1 MNALDGLQFIS
12 FIVLLFLLTKPM
24 GLYLGAVLEPMDCGK
39 GEGKGRTWLDG
50 FLGPIEKAIYRL
62 LRIDTGAS
70 HTWTT
75 YALHIFT
82 FSAMGLALTLAIL
95 MAQAHLPLN
104 PQGLPGLS
112 FHLAFNTAVSFLTN
126 TNWQSYVP
134 ESTMSYL
141 SQMVGLTWHNFT
153 SAAVGIS
160 VAAVVVRGI
169 AHVTTAKSRDSVSNK
184 NSGLG
189 NFWVDLVR
197 IHLYLLVPMALVFA
211 VFLLTQGMI
220 QNFMPY
226 TQAIG
231 LEGGAQTIAQ
241 GPMASQMA
249 IKMLGTNGG
258 GFMNANAAHPFEN
271 PNALS
276 NFLQMLAIFIIPAG
290 LTYHLGRKVGK
301 PAHGWAVFTVMA
313 LLFTVGTLIAW
324 KAETQLTPAMAQLG
338 VDGALGNMEGKEVR
352 FGAFTSALFATVTT
366 DASCGAVNA
375 MHDSFTPLGGLVT
388 LFNMQLGEIIF
399 GGVGAGL
406 YGMLVMVILTVFLA
420 GLMVGRTPEYLGKK
434 IEAFEVQMA
443 VLAMLAP
450 ITAILGFTA
459 WSAVSAWG
467 TGALNN
473 AGPHGFSEMLYAYTS
488 AAANNGSAFAGLSAN
503 APWWNFTLA
512 FAMLLGRF
520 GVIMPVLA
528 LAGSLS
534 LKKTVPESNGSFTV
548 TGITFGILLMGVI
561 LIVGGL
567 TFLPALTMGPIIEH
581 LIMLNQKLF

>member
-1 MNALDGLQFIS
+1 MQALDALQFMVFMTALI
-12 FIVLLFLLTKPM
+12 LLTKPM
-24 GLYLGAVLEPMDCGK
+24 GLYLGAVLDPQGK
-39 GEGKGRTWLDG
+39 TWLDR
-50 FLGPIEKAIYRL
+50 LLAPCEKAIYRL
-62 LRIDTGAS
+62 LRIDSGAS
-70 HTWTT
+70 QAWTT
-75 YALHIFT
+75 YALHVFA
-82 FSAMGLALTLAIL
+82 FSAIGLLMTLGIL
-95 MAQAHLPLN
+95 MGQAYLPLN

-112 FHLAFNTAVSFLTN
+112 FHLALNTSVSFLTN

-134 ESTMSYL
+134 EATMSYL
-141 SQMVGLTWHNFT
+141 SQMVGLAFHNFA
-153 SAAVGIS
+153 SAAVGIA
-160 VAAVVVRGI
+160 VAAVVIRGI
-169 AHVTTAKSRDSVSNK
+169 AHVTLRDGNSNRH
-184 NSGLG
+184 SGLG
-189 NFWVDLVR
+189 NFWVDVVR
-197 IHLYLLVPMALVFA
+197 IHLYLLLPFAIVFA

-231 LEGGAQTIAQ
+231 LEGGSQTIAQ
-241 GPMASQMA
+241 GPMASQVA

-276 NFLQMLAIFIIPAG
+276 NFLQMLAIFLIPAG

-301 PAHGWAVFTVMA
+301 PAHGWTVFAVMA
-313 LLFTVGTLIAW
+313 VLFTVGAMITW

-352 FGAFTSALFATVTT
+352 FGAFTSALFATITT
-366 DASCGAVNA
+366 AASCGAVNA

-406 YGMLVMVILTVFLA
+406 YGMLVMVILAVFLA

-434 IEAFEVQMA
+434 IDSFEVQMA
-443 VLAMLAP
+443 VLALLAP
-450 ITAILGFTA
+450 VTAILGFTA
-459 WSAVSAWG
+459 WSSVSDWG
-467 TGALNN
+467 VGALNN

-512 FAMLLGRF
+512 IAMVVGRF
-520 GVIMPVLA
+520 GVIVPVLA
-528 LAGSLS
+528 LAGSLAN
-534 LKKTVPESNGSFTV
+534 KKIVPESNGSFPV
-548 TGITFGILLMGVI
+548 TGMTFGIFLIGVI
-561 LIVGGL
+561 LLVGGL

-581 LIMLNQKLF
+581 LLMLNQKLF

>member
-1 MNALDGLQFIS
+1 MQALDALQFLV
-12 FIVLLFLLTKPM
+12 FVTVLFLLTKPM
-24 GLYLGAVLEPMDCGK
+24 GLYLGAVLDPQGK
-39 GEGKGRTWLDG
+39 TWLDRA
-50 FLGPIEKAIYRL
+50 LGPVEKAIYRI
-62 LRIDTGAS
+62 LRIDSGAS
-70 HTWTT
+70 QAWTT

-82 FSAMGLALTLAIL
+82 FSAIGLLVTLAIL
-95 MAQAHLPLN
+95 MGQAHLPLN

-112 FHLAFNTAVSFLTN
+112 FHLALNTSVSFLTN

-134 ESTMSYL
+134 EATMSYL
-141 SQMVGLTWHNFT
+141 SQMVGLTVHNFT
-153 SAAVGIS
+153 SAAVGLA
-160 VAAVVVRGI
+160 VAAVVIRSI
-169 AHVTTAKSRDSVSNK
+169 AHVTVRDSNANK

-197 IHLYLLVPMALVFA
+197 IHIYLLLPLSLVFA
-211 VFLLTQGMI
+211 IFLLTQGMI

-231 LEGGAQTIAQ
+231 LEGSAQTIGQ
-241 GPMASQMA
+241 GPMASQVA

-290 LTYHLGRKVGK
+290 LTYHLGCKVGK
-301 PAHGWAVFTVMA
+301 PAHGWTVFAVMT
-313 LLFTVGTLIAW
+313 LLFAAGAWIAW
-324 KAETQLTPAMAQLG
+324 KAETQLTPALTQLG

-352 FGAFTSALFATVTT
+352 FGAFTSAFFATITT

-399 GGVGAGL
+399 GGVGAGM
-406 YGMLVMVILTVFLA
+406 YGMLVMVILAVFLA

-434 IEAFEVQMA
+434 IDAFEVQMA
-443 VLAMLAP
+443 VLALLAP
-450 ITAILGFTA
+450 VTAILGFTA
-459 WSAVSAWG
+459 WSSMSGWG

-503 APWWNFTLA
+503 DPWWNFTLA
-512 FAMLLGRF
+512 LAMLVGRF
-520 GVIMPVLA
+520 GVIVPVLA
-528 LAGSLS
+528 MAGRLS
-534 LKKTVPESNGSFTV
+534 QKKIVPESQGSFPV
-548 TGITFGILLMGVI
+548 TGVTFGIFLIGIII
-561 LIVGGL
+561 LVGGL

-581 LIMLNQKLF
+581 LLMLNQKLF